1 MFINTSQILIVKIST
16 IVENKPGM
24 AVETYHLDR
33 RILNPETYFNSWT
46 KTYFF
51 VWLNMYIC
59 KILIPLNSLFVI
71 QTKTMIMAFF
81 NYWLFP
87 NHIEKN

>member
-46 KTYFF
+46 KTFF
-51 VWLNMYIC
+51 FC
-59 KILIPLNSLFVI
+59 LIKYVHLQN
-71 QTKTMIMAFF
+71 F
-81 NYWLFP
+81 NTF
-87 NHIEKN
+87 K